1 MSDLENK
8 MNSAVSHFEK
18 ELNSLRTSRAN
29 PSMLDNILVDAYG
42 SRTPLN
48 QLGNISVQDASTI
61 TIQVWDSSL
70 IKSIEDAI
78 SESNLGINPQTDG
91 QLIRLPIP
99 KLSEERRKEI
109 IKIAS
114 EFAENSKVAIRN
126 IRRDFIE
133 ASKNEK
139 KDLNLSEDDLKRKL
153 NDIQKITDNNIEN
166 IDKILELK
174 KTDILK
180 VQFLLNKLNHIA
192 LILDGNKRWAK
203 KNKLSYI
210 NGYTKGFE
218 NIKNLVT
225 YSLSKQV
232 ANLTIFTLS
241 SENFNRSSIN
251 VIYEII
257 YNNFSKT
264 FNDLVKEKGI
274 KIKIFGSRKN
284 LPNKILE
291 IFQNIE
297 ESSLN
302 NKNLNLNIA
311 FNYGFKDEIKN
322 IITNITKKD
331 KNIKFDNQKDID
343 NLFFLGAFPDPDIL
357 IRTGG
362 YKRLSNFIM
371 YNLTYTELFFTETLW
386 PDFSEKEFNLIIN
399 QYLNIDRKYG
409 L

>member
-1 MSDLENK
+1 M
-8 MNSAVSHFEK
+8 
-18 ELNSLRTSRAN
+18 LNN
-29 PSMLDNILVDAYG
+29 
-42 SRTPLN
+42 
-48 QLGNISVQDASTI
+48 
-61 TIQVWDSSL
+61 
-70 IKSIEDAI
+70 
-78 SESNLGINPQTDG
+78 
-91 QLIRLPIP
+91 
-99 KLSEERRKEI
+99 
-109 IKIAS
+109 
-114 EFAENSKVAIRN
+114 
-126 IRRDFIE
+126 
-133 ASKNEK
+133 
-139 KDLNLSEDDLKRKL
+139 
-153 NDIQKITDNNIEN
+153 
-166 IDKILELK
+166 
-174 KTDILK
+174 
-180 VQFLLNKLNHIA
+180 LNHVA

-203 KNKLSYI
+203 KNKLSNI
-210 NGYTKGFE
+210 SGYTKGFE

-251 VIYEII
+251 IIYDII

-264 FNDLVKEKGI
+264 FKDLVKEKGI
-274 KIKIFGSRKN
+274 KIKIIGNRKN
-284 LPNKILE
+284 LPLKILK

-331 KNIKFDNQKDID
+331 KNIKLDNQKDID